1 MALTIYLYVL
11 LFSLPNSS
19 DDHNHFVTF
28 TVSSLLKQLEVSG
41 CGAGIFISKNK
52 FTFVSE
58 IGLNLMVL
66 MLRPE
71 SLVLYIK
78 GMKVKWLVSV
88 QRNARGGLLEQT
100 NAPLHQGP
108 WLLISLSISFKED
121 KQIIT
126 VNNIL

>member
-1 MALTIYLYVL
+1 MPKMALTIYLYVL
-11 LFSLPNSS
+11 LFSFPNPS

-28 TVSSLLKQLEVSG
+28 TVSSLLKQLEFSG
-41 CGAGIFISKNK
+41 HGAGVFISKNK

-78 GMKVKWLVSV
+78 EMKVKWLVSV
-88 QRNARGGLLEQT
+88 QKNARGRLLEQT
-100 NAPLHQGP
+100 NALLHQGP
-108 WLLISLSISFKED
+108 WLLISLSSVLSLSRKTN
-121 KQIIT
+121 K
-126 VNNIL
+126 